1 MKGVV
6 IILGFI
12 FSFFAYADVS
22 GQWECKTCG
31 NTSIQLTLHDK
42 NGHVSGNYCFIS
54 NNGNRIDCDGNS
66 ISGEAKN
73 NSVELDFVN
82 SWGDVGKAI
91 LIADKDGI
99 VWKTNDNT
107 PFLRANMAMPSS
119 FTLRRMNNNDD
130 LRARVLKECTIKNDV
145 DVTNG
150 FVSKGQFLTILGTN
164 DDGSKFKI
172 KIINKNNDVIGWLS
186 DECVEIE

>member
-1 MKGVV
+1 M
-6 IILGFI
+6 
-12 FSFFAYADVS
+12 
-22 GQWECKTCG
+22 
-31 NTSIQLTLHDK
+31 
-42 NGHVSGNYCFIS
+42 
-54 NNGNRIDCDGNS
+54 
-66 ISGEAKN
+66 
-73 NSVELDFVN
+73 
-82 SWGDVGKAI
+82 
-91 LIADKDGI
+91 IADKDGI

-186 DECVEIE
+186 GECVEIE